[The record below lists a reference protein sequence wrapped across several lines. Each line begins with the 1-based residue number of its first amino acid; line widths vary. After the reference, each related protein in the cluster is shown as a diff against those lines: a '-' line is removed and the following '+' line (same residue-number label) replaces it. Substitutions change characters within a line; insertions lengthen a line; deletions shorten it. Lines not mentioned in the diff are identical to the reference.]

1 MKKKL
6 FQKKTDLIE
15 GEFMKKIFVT
25 GATGFI
31 GTNVLNVLKEEEYDI
46 YILTRKTILRSD
58 KVKLVQGDISDKDFI
73 ENVLASIK
81 PEYLLHFAWDVQDGD
96 YADANKNH
104 LWIKWSQDLVRAFL
118 ENGGKNVIATGTCFE
133 YDLNVAGV
141 LKKTSVCAPKSLYGK
156 CKLETYN
163 KLFALCKEYRA
174 RFVWM
179 RLFYPYGPGEES
191 RKLITTV
198 IRVLKN
204 DNHFLCKTPFNK
216 VDYIHVKDI
225 AEIVLRLIRDD
236 KIHGIVNVGSGK
248 GYYIKDIIKMI
259 AKQLNKEEH
268 IQIEASE
275 KYHTIVSEKDLLEKL
290 SYTMKY
296 SLEEGIAEMINC
308 IK

>member
-1 MKKKL
+1 
-6 FQKKTDLIE
+6 
-15 GEFMKKIFVT
+15 
-25 GATGFI
+25 
-31 GTNVLNVLKEEEYDI
+31 
-46 YILTRKTILRSD
+46 
-58 KVKLVQGDISDKDFI
+58 
-73 ENVLASIK
+73 
-81 PEYLLHFAWDVQDGD
+81 
-96 YADANKNH
+96 
-104 LWIKWSQDLVRAFL
+104 
-118 ENGGKNVIATGTCFE
+118 
-133 YDLNVAGV
+133 
-141 LKKTSVCAPKSLYGK
+141 
-156 CKLETYN
+156 
-163 KLFALCKEYRA
+163 
-174 RFVWM
+174 M